1 MAHAVK
7 ASTQKVE
14 ADRPV
19 ELRPAWST
27 EFRTARVT
35 HRETLSGK
43 AKTTNSNKTKLTG

>member
-27 EFRTARVT
+27 EFRTARATQGNPVWKKPK
-35 HRETLSGK
+35 RK
-43 AKTTNSNKTKLTG
+43 QKTTG